1 MLACCVQDSVM
12 NQLCFKQSWPT
23 AWKYSLDGPG
33 EIKYTDTLLH
43 LGAGLT
49 LINHGS
55 IHHCLTAEK
64 QWTFS

>member
-12 NQLCFKQSWPT
+12 NQLSFKQCWPT

-33 EIKYTDTLLH
+33 EIKYTDTH
-43 LGAGLT
+43 LCTGLT
-49 LINHGS
+49 FIQHGS
-55 IHHCLTAEK
+55 IHDCRTAEK